1 MKLKKIGIL
10 ALVIIL
16 AACFLTACGGGGGAS
31 TGDANANVPAES
43 GSGANSAVFYLAEG
57 DVYTTVH
64 FEDDSRLEMP
74 EDPVVEGKA
83 FAGWVNADGEAFSD
97 MKKYSGDQSFYA
109 AWTTVYTL
117 EAENTQLTGLDLNR
131 DDANSDGN
139 KIGYGRSGE
148 APGTG
153 MIADR
158 SDASGGKYVRGLYY
172 YGANLE
178 FIVNSD
184 ADVDDAVLVARLSGE
199 FKDYA
204 LTSSDLVFEVNG
216 QQIPY
221 STTINLTEDGP
232 FADFTISTSV
242 SLKAGENIIRLVVE
256 NDEKQFPD
264 GTVYAAAPIV
274 DCLYVYSS
282 SVLTMTTFN

>member
-1 MKLKKIGIL
+1 MKLKRTGAL
-10 ALVIIL
+10 ALAIVLSIGVL
-16 AACFLTACGGGGGAS
+16 AGCGGSGSGGG
-31 TGDANANVPAES
+31 NVPSES
-43 GSGANSAVFYLAEG
+43 GSGKNSAVFYLSDS
-57 DVYTTVH
+57 DVYTTIH
-64 FEDDSRLEMP
+64 FDDDSRLEKPADP
-74 EDPVVEGKA
+74 EAEGKA
-83 FAGWVNADGEAFSD
+83 FTGWISAGGEAFSD

-109 AWTTVYTL
+109 LWKTIYTL
-117 EAENTQLTGLDLNR
+117 EAENTQLTGLSLDR

-148 APGTG
+148 APGAG

-158 SDASGGKYVRGLYY
+158 ADASGGKYVRGLYY

-178 FIVNSD
+178 FVVNSD
-184 ADVDDAVLVARLSGE
+184 AAVDDAVLVARLSGE

-216 QQIPY
+216 QKVDY

-232 FADFTISTSV
+232 FTDFTIGSGI
-242 SLKAGENIIRLVVE
+242 SLNAGENVIRLVVE

-282 SVLTMTTFN
+282 SGLTMTTFN

>member
-1 MKLKKIGIL
+1 MKLKKAGVL
-10 ALVIIL
+10 ALAIIL
-16 AACFLTACGGGGGAS
+16 AMSILTGCGGSSGGSAS
-31 TGDANANVPAES
+31 VPSES
-43 GSGANSAVFYLAEG
+43 GSGANSAVFYLTDG
-57 DVYTTVH
+57 DTYTTIR
-64 FEDDSRLEMP
+64 FDDDSRLEKP
-74 EDPVVEGKA
+74 ADPTAEGKA
-83 FAGWVNADGEAFSD
+83 FSGWIGSDGEPFSD

-109 AWTTVYTL
+109 IWKTVYTL
-117 EAENTQLTGLDLNR
+117 EAEDTQLTGLDLDR

-178 FIVNSD
+178 FIVTSD
-184 ADVDDAVLVARLSGE
+184 AAVDDAVLVARLSGE

-204 LTSSDLVFEVNG
+204 LTSNDLVFEVNG
-216 QQIPY
+216 EKVDY
-221 STTINLTEDGP
+221 TTTISLTEDGP
-232 FADFTISTSV
+232 FTDFTISSAV
-242 SLKAGENIIRLVVE
+242 SLNAGENVIRLVVE

-274 DCLYVYSS
+274 DCLYVYSTS
-282 SVLTMTTFN
+282 GLTMTTFN

>member
-1 MKLKKIGIL
+1 MKLKRTGVIAL
-10 ALVIIL
+10 AIILVISVL
-16 AACFLTACGGGGGAS
+16 AGCGGGSGSGG
-31 TGDANANVPAES
+31 ANVPSES
-43 GSGANSAVFYLAEG
+43 GSGANSAVFYLSEG
-57 DVYTTVH
+57 EAYTTIH
-64 FEDDSRLEMP
+64 FDDDSRIEKP
-74 EDPVVEGKA
+74 ADPTAEGKS
-83 FAGWVNADGEAFSD
+83 FTGWFTADGEEFSD

-109 AWTTVYTL
+109 GWQTGFAL
-117 EAENTQLTGLDLNR
+117 EAEATQLTGLDLNR

-158 SDASGGKYVRGLYY
+158 NDASGGKYIRGLYY

-178 FIVNSD
+178 FIFTSD
-184 ADVDDAVLVARLSGE
+184 AAVDDATLVARLSAE

-216 QQIPY
+216 QAVPY
-221 STTINLTEDGP
+221 NTTINLTEDGP
-232 FADFTISTSV
+232 FTDFTISTAV
-242 SLKAGENIIRLVVE
+242 SLREGENVIRLVVE

-274 DCLYVYSS
+274 DCLYVYTTSELS
-282 SVLTMTTFN
+282 MTTFN

>member
-1 MKLKKIGIL
+1 MKLKKTGAL
-10 ALVIIL
+10 ALAIVLSIGLL
-16 AACFLTACGGGGGAS
+16 AGCGGSGSGGG
-31 TGDANANVPAES
+31 NVPSES
-43 GSGANSAVFYLAEG
+43 GSGKNSAVFYLAEG
-57 DVYTTVH
+57 EPYTTVH
-64 FEDDSRLEMP
+64 FEDDSRLEKPADP
-74 EDPVVEGKA
+74 EAEGKA
-83 FAGWVNADGEAFSD
+83 FTGWVNADGEAFSD

-109 AWTTVYTL
+109 DWKTIYTL
-117 EAENTQLTGLDLNR
+117 EAENTQLTGLDLDR

-148 APGTG
+148 APGAG

-158 SDASGGKYVRGLYY
+158 ADASGGKYVRGLYY

-178 FIVNSD
+178 FVVNSD
-184 ADVDDAVLVARLSGE
+184 AAVDDAVLVARLSGE

-216 QQIPY
+216 QKVDY

-232 FADFTISTSV
+232 FTDFTIGSGI
-242 SLKAGENIIRLVVE
+242 SLNAGENVIRLVVE

-282 SVLTMTTFN
+282 SGLTMTTFN

>member
-1 MKLKKIGIL
+1 MKLKKTGVIAL
-10 ALVIIL
+10 AIILVICVL
-16 AACFLTACGGGGGAS
+16 AGCGGGSGSGG
-31 TGDANANVPAES
+31 ANVPSES
-43 GSGANSAVFYLAEG
+43 GSGANSAVFYLSEG
-57 DVYTTVH
+57 DAYTTIH
-64 FEDDSRLEMP
+64 FDDDSRIEKP
-74 EDPVVEGKA
+74 ADPTAEGKA
-83 FAGWVNADGEAFSD
+83 FTGWFTADGEAFSD

-109 AWTTVYTL
+109 GWQTGFAL
-117 EAENTQLTGLDLNR
+117 EAEATQLTGLDLNR

-158 SDASGGKYVRGLYY
+158 NDASGGKYIRGLYY

-178 FIVNSD
+178 FVFTSD
-184 ADVDDAVLVARLSGE
+184 AAVDDATLVARLSAE

-216 QQIPY
+216 QAVPY
-221 STTINLTEDGP
+221 TTTINLTEDGP
-232 FADFTISTSV
+232 FTDFTISTAV
-242 SLKAGENIIRLVVE
+242 SLKEGENVIRLVVE

-274 DCLYVYSS
+274 DCLYVYTTSE
-282 SVLTMTTFN
+282 LAMTTFN

>member
-1 MKLKKIGIL
+1 MKLKRIGVL
-10 ALVIIL
+10 ALAIIL
-16 AACFLTACGGGGGAS
+16 AMSLLAGCGGGSGSGG
-31 TGDANANVPAES
+31 ANVPSES
-43 GSGANSAVFYLAEG
+43 GSGANSAVFYLSEG
-57 DVYTTVH
+57 ETYTTIH
-64 FEDDSRLEMP
+64 FDDDSRIEKP
-74 EDPVVEGKA
+74 ADPTVEGKS
-83 FAGWVNADGEAFSD
+83 FSGWINADGEAFSD

-109 AWTTVYTL
+109 VWKNVYTL
-117 EAENTQLTGLDLNR
+117 EAEATQLTGLDLNR

-158 SDASGGKYVRGLYY
+158 NDASGGKYVRGLYY

-184 ADVDDAVLVARLSGE
+184 AAVDDAVLVARLSGE

-216 QQIPY
+216 QPVAY
-221 STTINLTEDGP
+221 NTTINLTEDGP
-232 FADFTISTSV
+232 FADYTISTAV

-274 DCLYVYSS
+274 DCLYVTSS
-282 SVLTMTTFN
+282 SELTMTTFN